1 MKKLQL
7 LQQQLGYTFK
17 NIALLKQALTHR
29 SYGKDNNERLEF
41 VGDGILDCVI
51 ALNLYLKFPELAEG
65 ELSKMR
71 AALVNQDGLVEI
83 GEALYLGEYLLL
95 GDGELKSG
103 GRQRPSIVA
112 DGVEALFAAIFLDGG
127 FECVRATIEKL
138 FADKINR
145 DALPL
150 KDYKTQLQEV
160 IQARH
165 LNLPAYDIIE
175 TSGPEHEMVFKVECR
190 LEALNLITVG
200 IGKGKKQASQDAAY
214 KLLQLLQEKY

>member
-29 SYGKDNNERLEF
+29 SFAKDNNERLEF

-83 GEALYLGEYLLL
+83 GESLHLGEYLLL

-112 DGVEALFAAIFLDGG
+112 DGVEAVFAAIFLDGG

-150 KDYKTQLQEV
+150 KDFKTQLQEV

-200 IGKGKKQASQDAAY
+200 VGKGKKQASQDAAY